1 MLIITNI
8 LYIINIHYSFVV
20 YDFAFCQFL
29 VTIIFVAV
37 WNGTWQNLDTLFD
50 KLIFN
55 GDRVLSSIVSLAL
68 GSLASVLIIF
78 SQSYIRDFAENG
90 GL

>member
-1 MLIITNI
+1 MRNV
-8 LYIINIHYSFVV
+8 INIIRSFVV

-55 GDRVLSSIVSLAL
+55 GDRVLSSIVSLVL

>member
-1 MLIITNI
+1 MLIIIDITNM
-8 LYIINIHYSFVV
+8 YHSFVV

-78 SQSYIRDFAENG
+78 SQSHIRNFAENG

>member
-1 MLIITNI
+1 MLNV
-8 LYIINIHYSFVV
+8 INMYHSFVV

-37 WNGTWQNLDTLFD
+37 WNGTWQNLDNLFD
-50 KLIFN
+50 KLMFN
-55 GDRVLSSIVSLAL
+55 DDRVLSSIVSLAL
-68 GSLASVLIIF
+68 GSSASVVIIF
-78 SQSYIRDFAENG
+78 SQSYIRDVAENG